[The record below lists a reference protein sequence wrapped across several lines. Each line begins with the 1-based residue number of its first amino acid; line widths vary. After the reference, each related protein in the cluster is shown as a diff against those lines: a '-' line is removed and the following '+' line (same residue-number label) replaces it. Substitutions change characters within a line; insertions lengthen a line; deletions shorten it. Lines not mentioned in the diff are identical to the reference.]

1 MARGDPQLRIRLPE
15 SIKMRLTESAA
26 KNYRSLNAEI
36 VSLLDRSL
44 PRQGEKNDDGARSPN
59 YTPSSSEPASVCSAG

>member
-15 SIKMRLTESAA
+15 IVKQRLTESAA

-36 VSLLDRSL
+36 VSLLNRSL
-44 PRQGEKNDDGARSPN
+44 SRQGEENDGRAKFGDQ
-59 YTPSSSEPASVCSAG
+59 TLPSSQNQPVSAG

>member
-44 PRQGEKNDDGARSPN
+44 PRQGENDDGVKFGDRA
-59 YTPSSSEPASVCSAG
+59 PSSSQNQPVSAG